1 MDFDLSDINQVLATD
16 PFLKPLGM
24 KVVSRTEE
32 EIVIEMPF
40 TETVKR
46 IGDIMNGGA
55 IMTLA
60 DVAGGFSL
68 LFDRDVINQVTINL
82 STNFIRPISSGPV
95 VARGKKLRSGTTI
108 GYSEVDIYD
117 GSGKLCAKANG
128 SWYLFRANGKQ

>member
-1 MDFDLSDINQVLATD
+1 MNFDLPDINKILETD
-16 PFLKPLGM
+16 PFLKPLRM
-24 KVVSRTEE
+24 KVVSRTEY

-46 IGDIMNGGA
+46 IGEIMNGGA

-68 LFDRDVINQVTINL
+68 LFDRDVLNQVTINL
-82 STNFIRPISSGPV
+82 SINFIRPISNGPV
-95 VARGKKLRSGTTI
+95 IARGKKLRSGKTV
-108 GYSEVDIYD
+108 GFSEVDIYD

-128 SWYLFRANGKQ
+128 SWYLFRSEP